1 MITTEDGSTHSLP
14 TEVREHSTTKTS
26 IYKAGELVYDGATG
40 EGVGR
45 SALDG
50 PGQSLNEMLKWS
62 IEHSDP
68 AELQRRAAEGA
79 APPSRIDK
87 EIMDMLLGQPTVAKM
102 RECLAKLETEAL
114 CADGGL
120 DDGCAALEELEYYAE
135 DLDNALDL
143 VKIGGLAALR
153 RSCALGLLTDEN
165 QNPAEASAVAASP
178 EEAAALREASCGVL
192 AAMVQN
198 NPKVAHAAKKV
209 GIPQLLLAMLSG
221 GGSGEEA
228 ERVGGVTVVR
238 KALLALSAL
247 LRTADAPPE
256 EPQGGERTL
265 AAAAAE
271 TDAAAAED
279 NTDSVATLTMAL
291 PSICALASHADL
303 KVKRRAVFL
312 LASLAAEKPTAMPA
326 IASAAGEPLIAALLS
341 NLCEEDEDIRNPSG
355 RLLTTLAE
363 GLEVSQPGRLN
374 GITERAGF
382 VGRLKEAGGVDACA
396 AALAKQAAAEPG
408 SVDPEETG
416 RIKRLAALLG

>member
-1 MITTEDGSTHSLP
+1 M
-14 TEVREHSTTKTS
+14 
-26 IYKAGELVYDGATG
+26 
-40 EGVGR
+40 
-45 SALDG
+45 
-50 PGQSLNEMLKWS
+50 
-62 IEHSDP
+62 
-68 AELQRRAAEGA
+68 
-79 APPSRIDK
+79 
-87 EIMDMLLGQPTVAKM
+87 
-102 RECLAKLETEAL
+102 
-114 CADGGL
+114 
-120 DDGCAALEELEYYAE
+120 
-135 DLDNALDL
+135 
-143 VKIGGLAALR
+143 
-153 RSCALGLLTDEN
+153 
-165 QNPAEASAVAASP
+165 
-178 EEAAALREASCGVL
+178 
-192 AAMVQN
+192 
-198 NPKVAHAAKKV
+198 
-209 GIPQLLLAMLSG
+209 
-221 GGSGEEA
+221 
-228 ERVGGVTVVR
+228 
-238 KALLALSAL
+238 
-247 LRTADAPPE
+247 RTADAPPE

-271 TDAAAAED
+271 TDAAAAEE

-341 NLCEEDEDIRNPSG
+341 NLCEDDEDIRNPSG

-396 AALAKQAAAEPG
+396 AALARQAAAEAG